1 MRVVRSRQLAL
12 YAIEAAGLIPRG
24 SSTHVNDPS
33 EEGFSIRHQKGLYR
47 TSGPMAG
54 CNTALI
60 CTVRYVQAML
70 IQVGHFVRL
79 CFHVSSYENRVYD
92 SSNPRTTEWANLET
106 RSPIYLMMHNSCGKY
121 TLDRCEKCVANTKRW
136 APQTNVQQLSS
147 LLNQTPQK
155 REMRI
160 LLPHSYIPLRPIYAE
175 VAGLLTS
182 RAYVL
187 YRLPIT
193 RLNTQ
198 HMYRCLK

>member
-1 MRVVRSRQLAL
+1 MKTASTVHDRGFVVFN
-12 YAIEAAGLIPRG
+12 GLRPRG
-24 SSTHVNDPS
+24 SSKHVNNPR
-33 EEGFSIRHQKGLYR
+33 EGFSIRHQKALYR

-60 CTVRYVQAML
+60 CTVRYVQAVL
-70 IQVGHFVRL
+70 IQVEHFVGL
-79 CFHVSSYENRVYD
+79 CFHVSGIEKSPYE
-92 SSNPRTTEWANLET
+92 SNPRMTEWANLET
-106 RSPIYLMMHNSCGKY
+106 RSPIYLMIHNSCGKY
-121 TLDRCEKCVANTKRW
+121 TPDRCEKCVANTKRW

-160 LLPHSYIPLRPIYAE
+160 LLPPSYIPLRPIYAE